1 MDALAEIEKCRVTYH
16 VPAVTDRSAMPVG
29 NGELCASVWTTKDAV
44 YAYLSR
50 TDALTETD
58 RTVKLGRIRIA
69 LSPNPFAGNFIQTLV
84 TDCGCITVSCA
95 DADMQIWVEKGQDVF
110 RVRGEFS
117 MPVKVSACYET
128 WRTEPRIPYGCFQ
141 ESESVMESA
150 DVVNE
155 FPSGTLFY
163 HQNGENLIGKTAEL
177 ESVPNREGILP
188 DLLTG
193 RIFGGLLQCI
203 SRENGFEVSVITV
216 SAQQSLEEFRNTL
229 FRRQKELCEA
239 RQSLRITQNWWQNYW
254 RQSYVFVHGDLPAME
269 EITENIQNMPKE
281 PCEFSCACDSSITR
295 AYVLTK
301 YMTACCS
308 TGTMPIPY
316 NGMLF
321 NLCPGVG
328 KHLEVETFAE
338 VYAGQPKEPYG
349 EVNPDERSWTTEIL
363 WQNVRHPY
371 HSMLARGEAE
381 SLKVLFRYY
390 RRFRELNRIRAKQYY
405 GAEGQHNT
413 EMTLSCGLQTQT
425 IYGVQRSGRPD
436 GYAENRWGGAVDLSP
451 GLELVGLMLDY
462 CDFTGDRDFFQK
474 EVWPYLK
481 DLLLYTQTRFHGRDN
496 GKLVIGPLNSVETY
510 WDTINP
516 IPVVA
521 GLHSMLHR
529 VADCTLAT
537 QEQQSEAAEFIK
549 ILPAIP
555 QKDGLLAPAEI
566 SDGIRHN
573 VEVPELYTIFPFK
586 NTTWYHPAGL
596 PGKETFLQRI
606 REFGLDHP
614 FIIGEATGSPS
625 YSGWQYVG
633 EAAALLGLRDL
644 AGQILRDNCALKN
657 PGTRFPAMWGPVYD
671 AVPDTD
677 HGANILNQLQTML
690 LQTDGQNI
698 YLLPAWPAGWDVEF
712 QLYADSKTIISL
724 TYLNG
729 SVTNLSVT
737 PDDRRKDV
745 QICLK

>member
-1 MDALAEIEKCRVTYH
+1 
-16 VPAVTDRSAMPVG
+16 
-29 NGELCASVWTTKDAV
+29 
-44 YAYLSR
+44 
-50 TDALTETD
+50 
-58 RTVKLGRIRIA
+58 
-69 LSPNPFAGNFIQTLV
+69 
-84 TDCGCITVSCA
+84 
-95 DADMQIWVEKGQDVF
+95 
-110 RVRGEFS
+110 
-117 MPVKVSACYET
+117 
-128 WRTEPRIPYGCFQ
+128 
-141 ESESVMESA
+141 
-150 DVVNE
+150 
-155 FPSGTLFY
+155 
-163 HQNGENLIGKTAEL
+163 
-177 ESVPNREGILP
+177 
-188 DLLTG
+188 
-193 RIFGGLLQCI
+193 
-203 SRENGFEVSVITV
+203 
-216 SAQQSLEEFRNTL
+216 
-229 FRRQKELCEA
+229 
-239 RQSLRITQNWWQNYW
+239 
-254 RQSYVFVHGDLPAME
+254 
-269 EITENIQNMPKE
+269 
-281 PCEFSCACDSSITR
+281 
-295 AYVLTK
+295 
-301 YMTACCS
+301 
-308 TGTMPIPY
+308 
-316 NGMLF
+316 
-321 NLCPGVG
+321 
-328 KHLEVETFAE
+328 
-338 VYAGQPKEPYG
+338 
-349 EVNPDERSWTTEIL
+349 
-363 WQNVRHPY
+363 
-371 HSMLARGEAE
+371 
-381 SLKVLFRYY
+381 
-390 RRFRELNRIRAKQYY
+390 
-405 GAEGQHNT
+405 
-413 EMTLSCGLQTQT
+413 
-425 IYGVQRSGRPD
+425 
-436 GYAENRWGGAVDLSP
+436 
-451 GLELVGLMLDY
+451 
-462 CDFTGDRDFFQK
+462 
-474 EVWPYLK
+474 
-481 DLLLYTQTRFHGRDN
+481 
-496 GKLVIGPLNSVETY
+496 
-510 WDTINP
+510 
-516 IPVVA
+516 
-521 GLHSMLHR
+521 MLHR